1 MSARVAPLSSLR
13 CDLVRFWLLSRART
27 AAGKG
32 TGGGG
37 RRPART
43 GDYGAPSR
51 VEKMTL
57 SRIEGECQ
65 TLGTTFPP
73 TLKGGT
79 HVGCARSPW
88 GAFSRICGGGV
99 AGGAIRA
106 ANGEGRDARRM
117 PSESLGGALS
127 DLRRRMS
134 FREIDGKCRCLRY
147 TKAPKNGENRRF
159 SRLLS
164 RHTIG
169 VLTECRRF
177 VVALSSLCRPC
188 VVPHFV
194 ALSA

>member
-51 VEKMTL
+51 VEKSHSL
-57 SRIEGECQ
+57 QDRGGSQ
-65 TLGTTFPP
+65 TLGTTSAP
-73 TLKGGT
+73 TVKGGT
-79 HVGCARSPW
+79 HVGSPRSPW

-99 AGGAIRA
+99 AGGSIRA

-117 PSESLGGALS
+117 PSESLGDTLS

-134 FREIDGKCRCLRY
+134 FRKIDGKCRCLPY
-147 TKAPKNGENRRF
+147 TKAPKNGGNRRF

-177 VVALSSLCRPC
+177 VVPLSSLCRPC
-188 VVPHFV
+188 VVPHFSD
-194 ALSA
+194 LSA